1 MGTVHLVL
9 HLNGYQLPRVA
20 LINRCPLE
28 GRYTLYVYKDFGER
42 KLKER
47 EARYGNW
54 RPYFSSDNQYYSRPM

>member
-28 GRYTLYVYKDFGER
+28 GRYTLYVYKDFGEKEAERKRSQIR
-42 KLKER
+42 KLATLFFIR
-47 EARYGNW
+47 
-54 RPYFSSDNQYYSRPM
+54 